1 MLVKTH
7 TSESYPPDLTLNYK
21 LYRLKLEFYSVTQTI
36 LITGAAGRIGSA
48 LVGHLDACGSQ
59 SYDLRLADLQE
70 AGERSIQLDVTDLTA
85 CRKACEGVDTV
96 VHLAGVASPDSPF
109 EAILPVNIT
118 GTYNVFRAASE
129 VGVRRVVFAS
139 SAQVIEG
146 YPLDVQVRA
155 DMPVRP
161 KNLYGVSKAFGEVL
175 AAYFAY
181 QEGLEAVAVRIGAF
195 EYPREW
201 NRMGARD
208 LSAWASP
215 RDLCVLLTQCI
226 EVDLGDDP
234 FFIAHG
240 ISDNRFKR
248 LDLTE
253 TRVRLGYAPEEDA
266 FKVWQVGLDDASEPT
281 V

>member
-1 MLVKTH
+1 MTRV
-7 TSESYPPDLTLNYK
+7 
-21 LYRLKLEFYSVTQTI
+21 I

-48 LVGHLDACGSQ
+48 LVEHLDACEGQ
-59 SYDLRLADLQE
+59 SHSLRLADLHD
-70 AGERSIQLDVTDLTA
+70 ANERNIELDVTDLSA
-85 CRKACEGVDTV
+85 CRSACEGVDTV
-96 VHLAGVASPDSPF
+96 VHLAGVASADSPF
-109 EAILPVNIT
+109 ESILPANIT
-118 GTYNVFRAASE
+118 GTYNVFRAATDAR
-129 VGVRRVVFAS
+129 VRRVVFAS
-139 SAQVIEG
+139 SAQVVEG

-161 KNLYGVSKAFGEVL
+161 KNLYGVSKAFGESL

-195 EYPREW
+195 RYPNEW
-201 NRMGARD
+201 DRMGARE

-226 EVDLGDDP
+226 EADLGDDR
-234 FFIAHG
+234 FLIAHG

-253 TRVRLGYAPEEDA
+253 TRARLGYGPEEDA
-266 FKVWQVGLDDASEPT
+266 FKVWQVGLHDTGELG
-281 V
+281 

>member
-1 MLVKTH
+1 M
-7 TSESYPPDLTLNYK
+7 N
-21 LYRLKLEFYSVTQTI
+21 RTI
-36 LITGAAGRIGSA
+36 LITGASGRIGSA
-48 LVGHLDACGSQ
+48 LVKHLDASK
-59 SYDLRLADLQE
+59 SDHYDLLLADLQV
-70 AGERSIQLDVTDLTA
+70 ADERSIILDVRDFQA

-129 VGVRRVVFAS
+129 AGVRRVVFAS
-139 SAQVIEG
+139 SAQVVEG
-146 YPLDVQVRA
+146 YPLDVQVHA

-161 KNLYGVSKAFGEVL
+161 KNLYGVSKAFGEAL

-181 QEGLEAVAVRIGAF
+181 QEELEAVAVRIGAF
-195 EYPREW
+195 EYPSEW
-201 NRMGARD
+201 SRMGARD

-226 EVDLGDDP
+226 EVDLVEES
-234 FFIAHG
+234 FLIAHG

-253 TRVRLGYAPEEDA
+253 TRACLGYTPEEDA
-266 FKVWQVGLDDASEPT
+266 FKVWQVGLDDASEPA